1 MNGGILALDIAT
13 TTGWAEGLPGE
24 RPVSGSI
31 RLAPPGSS
39 HAAVY
44 GAMLA
49 FLGARLSAFRYR
61 MVIFEAPL
69 DPRWKGAM
77 TNTNTARL
85 LLGLPAVVEAVAYQ
99 TGHMPRE
106 ATSGDV
112 RKHTLGCRPKAAEA
126 KPMVIAKAREM
137 GFDPRDDNEADAL
150 MLWHYA
156 RDVLAKK

>member
-1 MNGGILALDIAT
+1 MNGGILALDIAS

-31 RLAPPGSS
+31 SFKGTQPERM
-39 HAAVY
+39 

-61 MVIFEAPL
+61 LVIFEAPL
-69 DPRWKGAM
+69 DPRWMGKA
-77 TNTNTARL
+77 TNFNTSRL
-85 LLGLPAVVEAVAYQ
+85 LLGLTGVAEAVTNQ
-99 TGHMPRE
+99 TGHTPRE
-106 ATSGDV
+106 ANVGDV
-112 RKHTLGCRPKAAEA
+112 RIHMLGCRPKAADA
-126 KPMVIAKAREM
+126 KAMVTAKARAL

-156 RDVLAKK
+156 RDVIAAK

>member
-24 RPVSGSI
+24 RPTSGSL
-31 RLAPPGSS
+31 RLAPPGSP

-44 GAMLA
+44 GAMMA
-49 FLGARLSAFRYR
+49 FLGARLTAFHYR
-61 MVIFEAPL
+61 LVIFEAPL

-99 TGHMPRE
+99 TGHAINE

-112 RKHTLGCRPKAAEA
+112 RKHMLGCRPKAADA
-126 KPMVIAKAREM
+126 KPLVIAKAREL
-137 GFDPRDDNEADAL
+137 GFSPRDDNEADAL

-156 RDVLAKK
+156 RDVKMLK

>member
-13 TTGWAEGLPGE
+13 TTGWAEGLTGE

-49 FLGARLSAFRYR
+49 FLGARLSTFRYR
-61 MVIFEAPL
+61 LVVFEAPL

-99 TGHMPRE
+99 TGHHHPKEVTSRE
-106 ATSGDV
+106 V
-112 RKHTLGCRPKAAEA
+112 RKHMLGFCPKSAEA
-126 KPMVIAKAREM
+126 KPLVIAKARQM
-137 GFDPRDDNEADAL
+137 GFNPKDDNEADAL
-150 MLWHYA
+150 MVWHYA
-156 RDVLAKK
+156 RDILAK